1 MEADELMSEYVV
13 EIERPVIKNKVAF
26 LKYGSRGEFE
36 AIRQIVRFKK
46 PEPDKI
52 ETFIKICESRLDR
65 LKRFSSDLMTFVS
78 IALATFTFTISFLFN
93 IIPED
98 IPKDSITPGIDW
110 FFSSLNYLLW
120 KILMSILLLLII
132 TCALQFLRYR
142 AQANAWYA
150 VKEGILL
157 EKKNS

>member
-52 ETFIKICESRLDR
+52 ETFIKICDSRLDR
-65 LKRFSSDLMTFVS
+65 LKSYSSDLMTFLS
-78 IALATFTFTISFLFN
+78 IVLATFTFSLYLAFDKYGIPIDS
-93 IIPED
+93 IIPG
-98 IPKDSITPGIDW
+98 IKWFLSLKFILLKISIST
-110 FFSSLNYLLW
+110 
-120 KILMSILLLLII
+120 LLLII
-132 TCALQFLRYR
+132 IT
-142 AQANAWYA
+142 
-150 VKEGILL
+150 
-157 EKKNS
+157 